1 MYQELAIIFTIGRS
15 ILLENH
21 APKNILGTL
30 LIKSKNLKKMRR
42 IMQAHM
48 IDKKNSNVST
58 SVQPPDRCRCM
69 LSLTDHPSAQHDA
82 FLGLKFI
89 QRQLP
94 RRDYVGP

>member
-21 APKNILGTL
+21 TPKNILGTL

-48 IDKKNSNVST
+48 IDKK
-58 SVQPPDRCRCM
+58 
-69 LSLTDHPSAQHDA
+69 L
-82 FLGLKFI
+82 
-89 QRQLP
+89 
-94 RRDYVGP
+94 